1 MISLVVQLPA
11 DDADVLNT
19 AGSQLRRAPADGEYR
34 VWLNSDQVDGQIA
47 VNVAGLQVVEA
58 SEIPTTT
65 ANQLKVDGPPV
76 FAWKANRGAD
86 VIINYN
92 EVTGGTAMMLIQ
104 FHDMLD
110 LSVEAG
116 KF

>member
-1 MISLVVQLPA
+1 VISLYLQLPA

-34 VWLNSDQVDGQIA
+34 VWIGSDQADGQVA
-47 VNVAGLQVVEA
+47 VNVAGLQVVES
-58 SEIPTTT
+58 SEMPVITV
-65 ANQLKVDGPPV
+65 NQLRVDGPPH
-76 FAWKANRGAD
+76 FSWKANRGSD

-92 EVTGGTAMMLIQ
+92 EVTGGTASMLVQ